1 MAEKIRLR
9 NVISLCT
16 VNSLKPPAVVIY
28 FYFSL
33 LVFATST
40 SKLVQII
47 LYLKAPLAFGMITL
61 ARKAW
66 VVMVNLHDLEVPSN
80 SIYDR
85 DKVGKIRLSLPLYD
99 VFACT
104 GCLFLLKC

>member
-1 MAEKIRLR
+1 M
-9 NVISLCT
+9 
-16 VNSLKPPAVVIY
+16 IY
-28 FYFSL
+28 FDFSL
-33 LVFATST
+33 LFFCYKYFKAS
-40 SKLVQII
+40 SNYLVI
-47 LYLKAPLAFGMITL
+47 LKAPLAFGMITL

-99 VFACT
+99 VFVCT
-104 GCLFLLKC
+104 GCLFLLKCQ